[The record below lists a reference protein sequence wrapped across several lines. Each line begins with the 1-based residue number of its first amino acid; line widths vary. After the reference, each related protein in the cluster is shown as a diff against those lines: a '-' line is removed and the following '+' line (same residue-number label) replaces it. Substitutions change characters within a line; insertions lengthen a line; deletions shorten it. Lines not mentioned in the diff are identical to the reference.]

1 MKRRALLGFASG
13 STAALVSCLLAIGLQ
28 GIPGRAAAIRDPS
41 RFGDLESTPSL
52 LVPAAD
58 YETSRAAGPPFALFP
73 PHVAANLRREQDTAP
88 GQRTIRAADRDTG
101 RAPRA
106 RPSIHVEG
114 LLPHQNTYDQSENAK
129 QDWPA
134 MRDLALA
141 FALTGNRAYL
151 LAVERYLNA
160 WLGTYRVS
168 LDVIDETDLDRV
180 IMAYDLVRDQLPE
193 EVRAKMS
200 SLMRSLATGY
210 RDEHPARPPF
220 NAVNN
225 WQSHRVKRIALSAFS
240 LNDPALTADAERAF
254 RAQLDQNMRADGST
268 LDFEQRDALH
278 YVVYDLEPL
287 VTAALAAQLHGRHWY
302 TLPNGNGASL
312 ETALRWLAPYARGE
326 RIHEEFARTTI
337 QFDRTR
343 AALGMQGF
351 SGPWDPKGAA
361 MLYQLAAR
369 IDPSWSAL
377 ATQLGPPSNWLA
389 LCLPR

>member
-1 MKRRALLGFASG
+1 
-13 STAALVSCLLAIGLQ
+13 
-28 GIPGRAAAIRDPS
+28 
-41 RFGDLESTPSL
+41 
-52 LVPAAD
+52 
-58 YETSRAAGPPFALFP
+58 
-73 PHVAANLRREQDTAP
+73 
-88 GQRTIRAADRDTG
+88 
-101 RAPRA
+101 
-106 RPSIHVEG
+106 
-114 LLPHQNTYDQSENAK
+114 
-129 QDWPA
+129 
-134 MRDLALA
+134 MR
-141 FALTGNRAYL
+141 
-151 LAVERYLNA
+151 
-160 WLGTYRVS
+160 YRVS

-193 EVRAKMS
+193 DIRAKMS

-210 RDEHPARPPF
+210 RDVQPARPPF

-225 WQSHRVKRIALSAFS
+225 WPSHRVKLIALSAFS
-240 LNDPALTADAERAF
+240 LNDPALTADAERAL
-254 RAQLDQNMRADGST
+254 RAQLDQNVRSDGST

-302 TLPNGNGASL
+302 TLQNGSGASL
-312 ETALRWLAPYARGE
+312 QTALRWLAPYARGE
-326 RIHEEFARTTI
+326 RTHEEFARTTI

-361 MLYQLAAR
+361 MLYQLATR
-369 IDPSWSAL
+369 IDPSWNGL